1 MSRRHPRLYDWDPCP
16 FHLSRADWRLSNG
29 AININLSDDFRYARR
44 YVFEREGP
52 RGTTDRNH
60 SNRGRLHF
68 SHLIIRS
75 RKLEALG
82 VGRRVG
88 IITLDFRLYARLVQ
102 QFREIIKFETLIPG
116 QSLPSTDRYILLT
129 SPNEFTKI
137 QSQYPD
143 QLAYAIDAT
152 SDAVFEEQLRTAL
165 NKGRKPFNC
174 LIIGIDPGETVGI
187 AVIADGMILFA
198 EEYHPPFQETLVEA
212 IRRLL
217 ASFQALEKIIRVG
230 LSPAYQVTNLL
241 RLLLPFYGF
250 NIRIELVDERKTS
263 TRPSKT
269 NSDAAM
275 EIARR
280 SGRPIGVVEATHQLN
295 DYVIPEGRIQEI
307 KK

>member
-1 MSRRHPRLYDWDPCP
+1 M
-16 FHLSRADWRLSNG
+16 
-29 AININLSDDFRYARR
+29 
-44 YVFEREGP
+44 
-52 RGTTDRNH
+52 
-60 SNRGRLHF
+60 
-68 SHLIIRS
+68 
-75 RKLEALG
+75 
-82 VGRRVG
+82 
-88 IITLDFRLYARLVQ
+88 DFRLYARLVQ